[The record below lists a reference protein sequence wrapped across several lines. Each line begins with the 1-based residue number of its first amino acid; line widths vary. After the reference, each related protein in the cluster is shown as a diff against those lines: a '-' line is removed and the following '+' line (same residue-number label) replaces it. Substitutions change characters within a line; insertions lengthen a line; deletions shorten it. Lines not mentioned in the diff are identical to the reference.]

1 MAGRSRPSGTHRCG
15 GVARLPDRARTSWAA
30 ARLSVYWAA
39 LKAIRCGARP
49 RRIPHVITAMPCR
62 AAAIGRPAYSRDANE
77 KVVEVVAPLVSVE
90 PGVMIGRSS
99 PKTMEDAMIEKTGV
113 LASASRSAPL

>member
-1 MAGRSRPSGTHRCG
+1 MAGRSPPSGTHRLV
-15 GVARLPDRARTSWAA
+15 GVAGLPDSARTSWAA

-49 RRIPHVITAMPCR
+49 RRIPQVITAMPCR

-77 KVVEVVAPLVSVE
+77 KVVEVVAPLFSVE

-99 PKTMEDAMIEKTGV
+99 PKTMKHARIQKTGV
-113 LASASRSAPL
+113 RA